1 MERSEKVDLYKNGLL
16 KREIVYI
23 TFMAAGETDLSLL
36 PEPVTMTEK
45 LMYKQCKEK
54 VQHILD
60 AAQVK
65 PADSEHPEGNE
76 PEGKSMPK
84 PEELE
89 NETVKEE
96 TKKKTSAK
104 RTTKK

>member
-60 AAQVK
+60 AAKVK
-65 PADSEHPEGNE
+65 PADSEHPEGLPDTEE
-76 PEGKSMPK
+76 PNQPAP
-84 PEELE
+84 PEE
-89 NETVKEE
+89 TASA
-96 TKKKTSAK
+96 KKTTTR
-104 RTTKK
+104 RTTKKAAKG

>member
-1 MERSEKVDLYKNGLL
+1 MEKSEKVDLYKNGLL

-60 AAQVK
+60 VAKVK
-65 PADSEHPEGNE
+65 PVDSEHPEGLPDTEE
-76 PEGKSMPK
+76 PNQPAP
-84 PEELE
+84 PEE
-89 NETVKEE
+89 TAPA
-96 TKKKTSAK
+96 KKTTTR
-104 RTTKK
+104 RTTKKAAKG